1 MRITKNQLD
10 AVGFDFGTTNSSVA
24 LLSEESGVQLA
35 SFLSLGVQAESFR
48 SVLYLEQF
56 RTGEG
61 PRRTHAF
68 TGPVAIEHYLQAE
81 EKGRLVQSLKS
92 HLSSRSLTG
101 TEVFGRR
108 YKLEDLIAR
117 MLGDLRKHA
126 AKQFEKP
133 IRYAMV
139 GRPVRFVGADTAE
152 DDDFAVSRLQ
162 RGLCGCGLRTRRFR
176 NGAGRRRLR
185 L

>member
-1 MRITKNQLD
+1 MQTHQHQLD

-24 LLSEESGVQLA
+24 FFDGNSQVQLA
-35 SFLSLGVQAESFR
+35 SFPSLGDQVESFR

-56 RTGEG
+56 RTENGQ
-61 PRRTHAF
+61 RRTHAF
-68 TGPVAIEHYLQAE
+68 TGPTAIERYLQAE

-117 MLGDLRKHA
+117 MLARFTQTRGKA
-126 AKQFEKP
+126 
-133 IRYAMV
+133 IREAC
-139 GRPVRFVGADTAE
+139 
-152 DDDFAVSRLQ
+152 S
-162 RGLCGCGLRTRRFR
+162 LCHGGPPGSL
-176 NGAGRRRLR
+176 RRLR
-185 L
+185 DTGG

>member
-1 MRITKNQLD
+1 QY

-24 LLSEESGVQLA
+24 FVNDESEVQLA
-35 SFLSLGVQAESFR
+35 SFTSLGTQVESFR
-48 SVLYLEQF
+48 SVLYLEQLS
-56 RTGEG
+56 TKSG
-61 PRRTHAF
+61 PRKTHVY
-68 TGPVAIEHYLQAE
+68 TGPTAIEHYLKAE
-81 EKGRLVQSLKS
+81 ENGRLVQSLKS

-139 GRPVRFVGADTAE
+139 GRPVRFVGSETVE
-152 DDDFAVSRLQ
+152 DDDFAVSRL
-162 RGLCGCGLRTRRFR
+162 REAFAA
-176 NGAGRRRLR
+176 AGFERVDF
-185 L
+185 